1 VLGVLAFAAAE
12 TQSVEAGAKL
22 FESLVKQ
29 ER

>member
-1 VLGVLAFAAAE
+1 MAFAPGEAQA
-12 TQSVEAGAKL
+12 VEAGAKL